1 MFSSEK
7 KRFPPLHF
15 KTERTNDMKFSCEKA
30 LLQNAIGVA
39 SRAVAQKSSIPALEG
54 LLLHADD
61 ALTISGYNMQTGIR
75 TRLSAQVNE
84 PGELVL
90 NARLFGD
97 IIRKMPDDVVVF
109 SSDDKQM
116 VHLSCGDAD
125 FDILGLSAAD
135 YPELPEVEEDYS
147 VSIQQKTLRD
157 MIDQTSF
164 AVSTNESRPVHTGAL
179 FEISE
184 QGLTMVAVD
193 GFRLAIRREP
203 LEKIEGGAFSFVAPG
218 SALNEV
224 EKICEETEDLS
235 VITLGKRHILF
246 EVGDTQLICRR
257 LEGEF
262 LDYRNAIPRKNPI
275 TVVAETKALI
285 ESIDRVS
292 VVISEKLKSPV
303 RCVFDHD
310 KVLLSAKT
318 GNGEAKDVCRLAG
331 DGNGLE
337 IGFNNRY
344 LMEALRYAPAD
355 TVKIELNTGVSPAII
370 VPVEGEE
377 NFLYMVLPVRL
388 KASE

>member
-1 MFSSEK
+1 MI
-7 KRFPPLHF
+7 
-15 KTERTNDMKFSCEKA
+15 KFSCEKA
-30 LLQNAIGVA
+30 LLQNAIAVA

-54 LLLHADD
+54 LLLHADHQ
-61 ALTISGYNMQTGIR
+61 LTVSGYNMQTGIR
-75 TRLSAQVNE
+75 TKVAANVTES
-84 PGELVL
+84 GDIVL

-97 IIRKMPDDVVVF
+97 IIRRMPDDVVTF
-109 SSDDKQM
+109 TADEKMM

-135 YPELPEVEEDYS
+135 YPDLPEVEDEYS
-147 VSIQQKTLRD
+147 VSLQQKVLRA
-157 MIDQTSF
+157 MIEEVAF

-179 FEISE
+179 FEISDV
-184 QGLTMVAVD
+184 GLTMVAVD
-193 GFRLAIRREP
+193 GFRLAVRREP

-224 EKICEETEDLS
+224 KGICGDVEDLAA
-235 VITLGKRHILF
+235 VTLGRRHILF
-246 EVGDTQLICRR
+246 EVGDTELICRR

-262 LDYRNAIPRKNPI
+262 LDYKNAIPRKNPI
-275 TVVAETKALI
+275 TVIAETKALI

-292 VVISEKLKSPV
+292 VVISDKLKSPV

-318 GNGEAKDVCRLAG
+318 GNGEAKDVCRLSG
-331 DGNGLE
+331 DGDGLE

-370 VPVEGEE
+370 VPVDGEE

-388 KASE
+388 KSAE

>member
-1 MFSSEK
+1 
-7 KRFPPLHF
+7 
-15 KTERTNDMKFSCEKA
+15 MKFSCEKA